1 MGHFL
6 FKCPYKGADS
16 MSARISDWTGMYL
29 AMAAHPKAAV
39 DFLHVSD
46 VVDRLAQYRETMDR
60 ERPVGE
66 NHPGPGKI
74 HHILFEVC
82 RLLELKPEEM
92 ERVLGAKLY
101 ARLKAG
107 RRG

>member
-1 MGHFL
+1 
-6 FKCPYKGADS
+6 

-39 DFLHVSD
+39 DFLHVAD

-66 NHPGPGKI
+66 NHPGPGQSE
-74 HHILFEVC
+74 HVLFDICTV
-82 RLLELKPEEM
+82 LELKPEEM
-92 ERVLGAKLY
+92 ETVLGAKLY
-101 ARLKAG
+101 ARLNAG
-107 RRG
+107 MHG